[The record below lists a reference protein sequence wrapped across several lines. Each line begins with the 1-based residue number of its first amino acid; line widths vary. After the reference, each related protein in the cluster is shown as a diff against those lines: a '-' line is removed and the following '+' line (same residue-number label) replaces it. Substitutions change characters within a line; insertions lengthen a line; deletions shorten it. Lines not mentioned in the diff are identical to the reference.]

1 MTADAISKFITHWRN
16 AGGGERAQSQKFLI
30 HFCQALGLEEPMDG
44 DYKFEFDVKGDRG
57 RNFIDLYKRGA
68 FVLESKQ
75 SRARRERSE
84 FPNQKDLFPKE
95 NDQQRGKS
103 SRAWDVLMNN
113 ARQQAE
119 NYARHL
125 PPAHDWPP
133 FIIVCDVGLC
143 FELYADFTGKGRNY
157 TQFPDRQNFRIYLDD
172 LAKPEIQQ
180 LFRLIWDDPHALD
193 PTRRAVKAT
202 RQIAERL
209 AAVSKRMEQRKLPA
223 EDVAAFLMRCIF
235 TMFAED
241 VELLPKDTFTSL
253 LDRARDKPHIF
264 APELE
269 MLWQAMDRGDYA
281 SAVQDRVKKFNG
293 QLFRDA
299 PAYPLEKEE
308 IGELREAARQD
319 WREVDP
325 SIFGTL
331 LEQAL
336 DPDVRARLGAH
347 YTPRAYV
354 ERLVVATVI
363 EPLRSEWQ
371 QVLTAAER
379 LTGEG
384 RSKDAIAAVQAFHE
398 KLYNT
403 HVLDPACGTGNFL
416 YVTLE
421 LMKRLEG
428 DVVEALLNLG
438 GQQALAG
445 LERHEVDPH
454 QFLGLEI
461 NARARHIAELVLW
474 IGYLQWHIRNNRSL
488 PGEPVLR
495 DYRNIRHM
503 DAVLAQDGVDAKG
516 HYINPRRPEWPEAD
530 YIVGNP
536 PFIGGKDIRSKLGDD
551 YAEALWAAHK
561 DMNDSADF
569 VMYWWDRAAEVLTRK
584 ATRLKRF
591 GLVTTNSITQV
602 FQRRT
607 VEKHLSAKQP
617 VSILLAIPDHPWTK
631 ATKQAA
637 AVRIAMTAVGAGR
650 LDGVLQEVVSEE
662 GLDTDEPKLAFRRSE
677 GKINNDLTIGADLST
692 VSPLVSNSG
701 LSSRGM
707 MLFGAGFIVTEQEA
721 QHLGLGRRAGLE
733 RYIRPYR
740 NGRDIVS
747 TPRGVM
753 AIDLYGLDSE
763 RVRDEYPEVYQHLL
777 RSVKPKRD
785 QNRDADIKARWWLFG
800 RTRDE
805 IRPALVGLPRYIA
818 TVETAKHRI
827 FQFLNA
833 AILPD
838 NKIVVIAFD
847 DSFMLGILMSRI
859 HFTWYAANS
868 AKIGVYEGDAVY
880 VKSRCF
886 DPFPFPDP
894 DEFTRSRIA
903 SIAEKLDAH
912 RKAVQADHPEITLTQ
927 MYNVLEK
934 LRSGAALSKEDERLR
949 DDGLVL
955 ILKELHAELDAAVAQ
970 AYGWPVDLPEQE
982 VLVRLVAL
990 NKQRAGEEAKG
1001 QVRWLRPDYQIPRFG
1016 SAREKQEQ
1024 FEADLGLPA
1033 AAAAKAKVN
1042 FPAGAVEQAGAVMA
1056 ALAAAATP
1064 LSALDIAL
1072 SFKQGRKAE
1081 PQVRATLAAMARM
1094 GFIAIHDAG
1103 TRFALRRAA

>member
-1 MTADAISKFITHWRN
+1 MNIEKFITHWRN
-16 AGGGERAQSQKFLI
+16 AGGGERAQSQKYLI

-44 DYKFEFDVKGDRG
+44 DYKFEFDVRGDRG

-84 FPNQKDLFPKE
+84 FQNQKDLFPKE
-95 NDQQRGKS
+95 ADERRGKS

-125 PPAHDWPP
+125 PPDHDWPP

-172 LAKPEIQQ
+172 LVKPEIQQ

-202 RQIAERL
+202 RAIAERL

-223 EDVAAFLMRCIF
+223 EHVAAFLMRCIF

-241 VELLPKDTFTSL
+241 VELLPKDTFSSL
-253 LDRARDKPHIF
+253 LDRAREKPHIF

-336 DPDVRARLGAH
+336 DPQERSRLGAH

-363 EPLRSEWQ
+363 EPLRNEWQ
-371 QVLTAAER
+371 QVLTGAEK
-379 LTGEG
+379 LTAEGEQ
-384 RSKDAIAAVQAFHE
+384 KKAIAAVQAFHE
-398 KLYNT
+398 ALYNT

-503 DAVLAQDGVDAKG
+503 DAVLAHDGVDAKG

-536 PFIGGKDIRSKLGDD
+536 PFIGGKDIRSKLGDY
-551 YAEALWAAHK
+551 YAQALWAAHK

-569 VMYWWDRAAEVLTRK
+569 VMYWWDRAAELLTRK
-584 ATRLKRF
+584 GTRLKRF

-607 VEKHLSAKQP
+607 VERHLAAKQP
-617 VSILLAIPDHPWTK
+617 ISLLLAVPDHPWTK

-637 AVRIAMTAVGAGR
+637 AVRIAMTVVGAGR
-650 LDGVLQEVVSEE
+650 VDGVLQRVSFEE
-662 GLDTDEPKLAFRRSE
+662 QLDTDEPALSFDTVTGFINADLTVGTQTTALTDLKSAAGLAFK
-677 GKINNDLTIGADLST
+677 GMT
-692 VSPLVSNSG
+692 PLGSG
-701 LSSRGM
+701 FWVNLR
-707 MLFGAGFIVTEQEA
+707 EA
-721 QHLGLGRRAGLE
+721 RHLGLDRRVGLDQ
-733 RYIRPYR
+733 YIRPYR
-740 NGRDIVS
+740 NGRDLTSV
-747 TPRGVM
+747 PREVM
-753 AIDLYGLDSE
+753 AIDLLGLDARE
-763 RVRDEYPEVYQHLL
+763 VRDRFPEVYQHILQTV
-777 RSVKPKRD
+777 RPERER
-785 QNRDADIKARWWLFG
+785 QNRESYKRLWWIFG
-800 RTRDE
+800 EPRKE
-805 IRPALVGLPRYIA
+805 LRPALQNLTRYIA
-818 TVETAKHRI
+818 TAETAKHRV
-827 FQFLNA
+827 FQFLDSRIMPDQSII
-833 AILPD
+833 AICLS
-838 NKIVVIAFD
+838 
-847 DSFMLGILMSRI
+847 DSFCLGVLSSRI
-859 HFTWYAANS
+859 HTSWAFRLGGTLEDRPRYT
-868 AKIGVYEGDAVY
+868 
-880 VKSRCF
+880 KSYCF
-886 DPFPFPDP
+886 DTYPFPAS
-894 DEFTRSRIA
+894 DEFTRARIA
-903 SIAEKLDAH
+903 SIAEKLDEH
-912 RKAVQADHPEITLTQ
+912 RKDV
-927 MYNVLEK
+927 
-934 LRSGAALSKEDERLR
+934 
-949 DDGLVL
+949 
-955 ILKELHAELDAAVAQ
+955 
-970 AYGWPVDLPEQE
+970 
-982 VLVRLVAL
+982 
-990 NKQRAGEEAKG
+990 
-1001 QVRWLRPDYQIPRFG
+1001 
-1016 SAREKQEQ
+1016 
-1024 FEADLGLPA
+1024 
-1033 AAAAKAKVN
+1033 
-1042 FPAGAVEQAGAVMA
+1042 
-1056 ALAAAATP
+1056 
-1064 LSALDIAL
+1064 
-1072 SFKQGRKAE
+1072 
-1081 PQVRATLAAMARM
+1081 
-1094 GFIAIHDAG
+1094 
-1103 TRFALRRAA
+1103 

>member
-143 FELYADFTGKGRNY
+143 FELFADFTGKGRNY

-180 LFRLIWDDPHALD
+180 LFRSIWDDPHALD

-202 RQIAERL
+202 RAIAERL

-223 EDVAAFLMRCIF
+223 EHVAAFLMRCIF

-241 VELLPKDTFTSL
+241 VELLPKDTFSSL
-253 LDRARDKPHIF
+253 LDRAREKPNIF

-363 EPLRSEWQ
+363 EPLRNEWQ
-371 QVLTAAER
+371 QVLIGAEKLTAE
-379 LTGEG
+379 GEQ
-384 RSKDAIAAVQAFHE
+384 KKAIAAVQAFHE

-503 DAVLAQDGVDAKG
+503 DAVLAHDGVNAKG

-536 PFIGGKDIRSKLGDD
+536 PFIGGKDIRAKLGDN

-569 VMYWWDRAAEVLTRK
+569 VMYWWDRAAELLTRK

-607 VEKHLSAKQP
+607 VEKHLSAKQR

-637 AVRIAMTAVGAGR
+637 AVRIAMTVVCSGTH
-650 LDGVLQEVVSEE
+650 DGVLQEVVAEQA
-662 GLDTDEPKLAFRRSE
+662 LDTDEPKLTFNSTTGR
-677 GKINNDLTIGADLST
+677 INGDLTTGVDLSAAK
-692 VSPLVSNSG
+692 PLISNSA

-707 MLFGAGFIVTEQEA
+707 MLFGSGFIVTPQEA
-721 QHLGLGRRAGLE
+721 KHLGLGRRADLN

-740 NGRDIVS
+740 NGRDITS
-747 TPRGVM
+747 TPRGFM
-753 AIDLYGLDSE
+753 AIDLFGLTFEEVRE
-763 RVRDEYPEVYQHLL
+763 RYPEVYQHIL
-777 RSVKPKRD
+777 RTVKPEREK
-785 QNRDADIKARWWLFG
+785 NRDADIKARWWLFG

-805 IRPALVGLPRYIA
+805 IRPALAGLPRYIA
-818 TVETAKHRI
+818 TVETAKHRV
-827 FQFLNA
+827 FQFLDA

-838 NKIVVIAFD
+838 N
-847 DSFMLGILMSRI
+847 MLVNVASGDALHLGVLSSRI
-859 HFTWYAANS
+859 HVAWALKS
-868 AKIGVYEGDAVY
+868 GGWLGVGNDPRYS
-880 VKSRCF
+880 KSRCF
-886 DPFPFPDP
+886 DPFPFPEA
-894 DEFTRSRIA
+894 DEFTRARIA
-903 SIAEKLDAH
+903 STAEKLDAH
-912 RKAVQADHPEITLTQ
+912 RKAVQANHPEITLTQ

-934 LRSGAALSKEDERLR
+934 LRSGAALSTKEERLR

-955 ILKELHAELDAAVAQ
+955 ILKELHGELDAAVAQ

-1001 QVRWLRPDYQIPRFG
+1001 HVRWLRPDYQIPRFG

-1024 FEADLGLPA
+1024 LEADLGLPV
-1033 AAAAKAKVN
+1033 AAAAKAKAS
-1042 FPAGAVEQAGAVMA
+1042 FPSGAVEQAGAVMA
-1056 ALAAAATP
+1056 ALAAASAP

-1072 SFKQGRKAE
+1072 TFKQGRKAE
-1081 PQVRATLAAMARM
+1081 LQVRATLAAMARM

>member
-1 MTADAISKFITHWRN
+1 
-16 AGGGERAQSQKFLI
+16 
-30 HFCQALGLEEPMDG
+30 MDG
-44 DYKFEFDVKGDRG
+44 DYKFEFDVKGDKG

-84 FPNQKDLFPKE
+84 FPNQNDLFPKE
-95 NDQQRGKS
+95 EDQRRGKS

-133 FIIVCDVGLC
+133 FIIVCDVGHC

-157 TQFPDRQNFRIYLDD
+157 TQFPDRQNFRVYLDD
-172 LAKPEIQQ
+172 LAKPEVQAM
-180 LFRLIWDDPHALD
+180 FRAIWDDPHTLD

-202 RQIAERL
+202 RAIAERL

-223 EDVAAFLMRCIF
+223 EHVAAFLMRCIF

-281 SAVQDRVKKFNG
+281 SAVQDRVKMFNG

-336 DPDVRARLGAH
+336 DPHERSRLGAH

-363 EPLRSEWQ
+363 EPLRFEWQ
-371 QVLTAAER
+371 QVLATAER
-379 LTGEG
+379 LMGEA
-384 RSKDAIAAVQAFHE
+384 RSKEAIAAVQAFHE

-421 LMKRLEG
+421 LMKRMEG

-445 LERHEVDPH
+445 LDRHEVDPH
-454 QFLGLEI
+454 QFLGLEV
-461 NARARHIAELVLW
+461 NGRARHIAELVLW

-495 DYRNIRHM
+495 DYKNIRHM
-503 DAVLAQDGVDAKG
+503 DAVLAHDGVDAKG

-536 PFIGGKDIRSKLGDD
+536 PFIGGKDIRSKLGDH
-551 YAEALWAAHK
+551 YAQALWAAHK

-569 VMYWWDRAAEVLTRK
+569 VMYWWDRAAELLTRK
-584 ATRLKRF
+584 GTCLKRF
-591 GLVTTNSITQV
+591 GFITTNSISQV

-607 VEKHLSAKQP
+607 VERHLTAKQP
-617 VSILLAIPDHPWTK
+617 VSLILAIPDHPWTK

-637 AVRIAMTAVGAGR
+637 AVRIALTVAEVGTREG
-650 LDGVLQEVVSEE
+650 LLQEVISEE
-662 GLDTDEPKLAFRRSE
+662 GLETDEPKLQLRSSS
-677 GKINNDLTIGADLST
+677 GRINGDLTIGTNLSAADTLCANT
-692 VSPLVSNSG
+692 G
-701 LSSRGM
+701 LCSRGM
-707 MLFGAGFIVTEQEA
+707 ALHGAGFILSRSEA
-721 QHLGLGRRAGLE
+721 EYLGIGRRIGLE
-733 RYIRPYR
+733 KHIVPYR
-740 NGRDIVS
+740 NGR
-747 TPRGVM
+747 GLM
-753 AIDLYGLDSE
+753 ASSRDHLVIDLDGIDIE
-763 RVRDEYPEVYQHLL
+763 TVRSRYPEVYQHLL
-777 RSVKPKRD
+777 LSVKPE
-785 QNRDADIKARWWLFG
+785 RDANREQYRRENWWLFG
-800 RTRDE
+800 RRNAVL
-805 IRPALVGLPRYIA
+805 RPALVGLMRYIA
-818 TVETAKHRI
+818 TAETAKHRV
-827 FQFLNA
+827 FQFLEA
-833 AILPD
+833 GILPD
-838 NKIVVIAFD
+838 NMIVGIA
-847 DSFMLGILMSRI
+847 SQEGLILAVLSSRTHVVWTLAQGAILGPTPRYS
-859 HFTWYAANS
+859 
-868 AKIGVYEGDAVY
+868 
-880 VKSRCF
+880 KSRCF
-886 DPFPFPDP
+886 DPFPFPLP
-894 DEFTRSRIA
+894 DEFTRARIA
-903 SIAEKLDAH
+903 GLGEKLDAH
-912 RKAVQADHPEITLTQ
+912 RKQVQADHPEITLTQ

-934 LRSGAALSKEDERLR
+934 LKEGAPLTRQDERVR

-955 ILKELHAELDAAVAQ
+955 VLKDYHDEIDAAVAQ
-970 AYGWPVDLPEQE
+970 AYGWPVDLSEQE
-982 VLVRLVAL
+982 VLARLVAL
-990 NKQRAGEEAKG
+990 NRERAAEEARG
-1001 QVRWLRPDYQIPRFG
+1001 HVRWLRPDYQIPRFG
-1016 SAREKQEQ
+1016 SAQERQ
-1024 FEADLGLPA
+1024 QQIEADLGLPA
-1033 AAAAKAKVN
+1033 APAAAKQRPA
-1042 FPAGAVEQAGAVMA
+1042 FPAGAVEQTGAVMA
-1056 ALAAAATP
+1056 ALAAASSP
-1064 LSALDIAL
+1064 LSALDVAL
-1072 SFKQGRKAE
+1072 TFRQGRKVE

>member
-1 MTADAISKFITHWRN
+1 MTRSIEDFITHWRN

-44 DYKFEFDVKGDRG
+44 DYKFEFDVKGDKG

-84 FPNQKDLFPKE
+84 FPNQKDLFPKDE
-95 NDQQRGKS
+95 GQKARDKS

-125 PPAHDWPP
+125 PPDHDLPP

-172 LAKPEIQQ
+172 LAKLEIQQ
-180 LFRLIWDDPHALD
+180 LFRSIWEDPHALD
-193 PTRRAVKAT
+193 PTRRAIKAT
-202 RQIAERL
+202 RAIAERL

-223 EDVAAFLMRCIF
+223 EHVAAFLMRCIF

-241 VELLPKDTFTSL
+241 VELLPKHTFSSL
-253 LDRARDKPHIF
+253 LDRSLAKPNIF

-269 MLWQAMDRGDYA
+269 RLWQAMDRGDYA

-308 IGELREAARQD
+308 IGELREAAKQD

-354 ERLVVATVI
+354 ERLVVAAVI
-363 EPLRSEWQ
+363 EPLQNEWQ
-371 QVLTAAER
+371 HVLSGAEKLTAE
-379 LTGEG
+379 GEQ
-384 RSKDAIAAVQAFHE
+384 KKAIAAVQAFHE

-503 DAVLAQDGVDAKG
+503 DAVLAHGGVDAKG
-516 HYINPRRPEWPEAD
+516 NYINPRRPEWPEAD

-536 PFIGGKDIRSKLGDD
+536 PFIGGKDIRSKLGDA

-569 VMYWWDRAAEVLTRK
+569 VMYWWDRAAELLTRK
-584 ATRLKRF
+584 GTRLKRF

-637 AVRIAMTAVGAGR
+637 AVRIAMT
-650 LDGVLQEVVSEE
+650 VVSAGAQDGTVLEVTGE
-662 GLDTDEPKLAFRRSE
+662 QGLDTDEPKLAFISTT
-677 GKINNDLTIGADLST
+677 GGINGDLTVGPT
-692 VSPLVSNSG
+692 VSASLSLTSNEG
-701 LSSRGM
+701 LCSRGM
-707 MLFGAGFIVTEQEA
+707 ALHGRGFIVSRSEA
-721 QHLGLGRRAGLE
+721 AYLGLGRRPQRETHL
-733 RYIRPYR
+733 RPYR
-740 NGRDIVS
+740 NGRDL
-747 TPRGVM
+747 M
-753 AIDLYGLDSE
+753 ASSRDCFVIDLEGLSSE
-763 RVRDEYPEVYQHLL
+763 SVREKFPEVYQHLL
-777 RSVKPKRD
+777 LHVKPERD
-785 QNRDADIKARWWLFG
+785 LNREPYRRDNWWLLG
-800 RTRDE
+800 RKNAVL
-805 IRPALVGLPRYIA
+805 RPALAGLPRYIA
-818 TVETAKHRI
+818 TVETAKHRV
-827 FQFLNA
+827 FQFLDGS
-833 AILPD
+833 ILPD
-838 NKIVVIAFD
+838 NKIVVLAFD
-847 DSFMLGILMSRI
+847 DAFVLGTLMSRI
-859 HFTWYAANS
+859 HFTWYVANS
-868 AKIGVYEGDAVY
+868 AKIGMYEGDAVY

-886 DPFPFPDP
+886 DPFPFPEVE
-894 DEFTRSRIA
+894 EFTRVRIT
-903 SIAEKLDAH
+903 SIAEKLDRH
-912 RKAVQADHPEITLTQ
+912 RKEVQEKHPEITLTQ

-934 LRSGAALSKEDERLR
+934 LKSGTPLSTEEERLR
-949 DDGLVL
+949 DDSLVL
-955 ILKELHAELDAAVAQ
+955 ILKERHDELDAAVAQ

-982 VLVRLVAL
+982 VLARLVAL

-1001 QVRWLRPDYQIPRFG
+1001 HVRWLRPDYQIPRFG

-1024 FEADLGLPA
+1024 LEADLGLPV

-1042 FPAGAVEQAGAVMA
+1042 FPSGAVEQAGAVMA
-1056 ALAAAATP
+1056 ALAAAAAP

-1072 SFKQGRKAE
+1072 TFRQGRKAE

-1094 GFIAIHDAG
+1094 GFIAVHDAG

>member
-1 MTADAISKFITHWRN
+1 VTADAISKFITHWRN

-143 FELYADFTGKGRNY
+143 FELFADFTGKGRNY

-180 LFRLIWDDPHALD
+180 LFRSIWDDPHALD

-202 RQIAERL
+202 RAIAERL

-223 EDVAAFLMRCIF
+223 EHVAAFLMRCIF

-241 VELLPKDTFTSL
+241 VELLPKDTFSSL
-253 LDRARDKPHIF
+253 LDRAREKPNIF

-299 PAYPLEKEE
+299 PAYPLEREE

-363 EPLRSEWQ
+363 EPLRNEWQ
-371 QVLTAAER
+371 QVLIGAEKLTAE
-379 LTGEG
+379 GEQ
-384 RSKDAIAAVQAFHE
+384 KKAIAAVQAFHE

-454 QFLGLEI
+454 QFMGLEI

-495 DYRNIRHM
+495 DYKNIRHM
-503 DAVLAQDGVDAKG
+503 DAVLAHDGVDAKG

-536 PFIGGKDIRSKLGDD
+536 PFIGGKDIRSKLGDA

-569 VMYWWDRAAEVLTRK
+569 VMYWWDRAAELLTRK
-584 ATRLKRF
+584 GTRLKRF
-591 GLVTTNSITQV
+591 GLVTTNSLDQD

-607 VEKHLSAKQP
+607 VARNLNAKSP
-617 VSILLAIPDHPWTK
+617 VSLLLAIPDHPWTK

-637 AVRIAMTAVGAGR
+637 AVRIAMTVACAGSH
-650 LDGVLQEVVSEE
+650 DGLVQEVISEE
-662 GLDTDEPKLAFRRSE
+662 ELKTDEPKLAFATKAGR
-677 GKINNDLTIGADLST
+677 INADLTIGIDVTSAVHLRA
-692 VSPLVSNSG
+692 NGG
-701 LSSRGM
+701 LCYRGM
-707 MLFGAGFIVTEQEA
+707 QIIGAGFIITPQEA
-721 QHLGLGRRAGLE
+721 RHLGLGRRAGLD
-733 RYIRPYR
+733 RYIRAYR
-740 NGRDIVS
+740 NGRDLTA
-747 TPRGVM
+747 TPRGAMV
-753 AIDLYGLDSE
+753 IDLYGLE
-763 RVRDEYPEVYQHLL
+763 AEEVRDRYPEVYQHILQT
-777 RSVKPKRD
+777 VKPE
-785 QNRDADIKARWWLFG
+785 RDANNRESYKRLWWIFG
-800 RTRDE
+800 EPRKDL
-805 IRPALVGLPRYIA
+805 RPALTGLPRYIA

-827 FQFLNA
+827 FQFLDA
-833 AILPD
+833 SILPD
-838 NKIVVIAFD
+838 NRLVVVASSEAHQLGVLS
-847 DSFMLGILMSRI
+847 SFI
-859 HFTWYAANS
+859 HTAW
-868 AKIGVYEGDAVY
+868 AVKTGGTLEDRPIY
-880 VKSRCF
+880 TKSQGF
-886 DPFPFPDP
+886 DPFPFPEA
-894 DEFTRSRIA
+894 DEVTRARIA
-903 SIAEKLDAH
+903 RIAEKLDAH
-912 RKAVQADHPEITLTQ
+912 RKAVQANHPEITLTQ

-934 LRSGAALSKEDERLR
+934 LRSGAALSTEEERLR

-955 ILKELHAELDAAVAQ
+955 ILKELHGELDAAVAQ

-982 VLVRLVAL
+982 VLVRLIAL

-1001 QVRWLRPDYQIPRFG
+1001 HVRWLRPDYQIPRFG

-1024 FEADLGLPA
+1024 LEADLGLPA
-1033 AAAAKAKVN
+1033 AAAAKAKVS

-1056 ALAAAATP
+1056 ALAAAAAP

-1072 SFKQGRKAE
+1072 TFKQGRKAE
-1081 PQVRATLAAMARM
+1081 LQVRATLAAMARM
-1094 GFIAIHDAG
+1094 GFIAIHDSG